1 MEKYNTIEKT
11 WIASLKSND
20 PLLIPTVLLEIRN
33 SGSVN
38 LLPDLLNMVNKN
50 TPQQVRNE
58 IVKFISDTKS
68 QEAAPIL
75 AESLH
80 KSDFGDYLPALVAA
94 CWQSGLDF
102 SKHLRVFAGIFI
114 RGDYISALEAFTVIE
129 ESIPNATDS
138 DIFEC
143 VRFLKDA
150 ECMVGDEKMPLF
162 RELQT
167 VVQNG

>member
-20 PLLIPTVLLEIRN
+20 PLLISTVLLEIKN

-38 LLPDLLNMVNKN
+38 LLPDLLAMVNKN

-58 IVKFISDTKS
+58 ILKFLIETKS
-68 QEAAPIL
+68 KEAAPII

-80 KSDFGDYLPALVAA
+80 KNDYEDYLPALVAV

-114 RGDYISALEAFTVIE
+114 SGDYLSALESFTVIE

-138 DIFEC
+138 DILEC
-143 VRFLKDA
+143 IRFLKEA
-150 ECMVGDEKMPLF
+150 ECMVSDEKMPLF
-162 RELQT
+162 NELKK
-167 VVQNG
+167 VVESY